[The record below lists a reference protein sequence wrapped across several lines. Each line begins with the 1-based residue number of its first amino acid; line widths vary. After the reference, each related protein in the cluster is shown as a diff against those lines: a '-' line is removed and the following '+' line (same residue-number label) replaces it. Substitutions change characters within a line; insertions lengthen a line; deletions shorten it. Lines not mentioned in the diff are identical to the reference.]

1 MSYKF
6 ELNGKEY
13 ELPDFNNL
21 PMGVIRKSRKF
32 TNELDSAF
40 SIIESVADGN
50 ADLLDA
56 LDKLPVS
63 EFNKVLEGW
72 TTGAAVGESSGSS
85 N

>member
-32 TNELDSAF
+32 GNDLDAAF
-40 SIIESVADGN
+40 SI
-50 ADLLDA
+50 
-56 LDKLPVS
+56 
-63 EFNKVLEGW
+63 W
-72 TTGAAVGESSGSS
+72 TH
-85 N
+85 

>member
-6 ELNGKEY
+6 ELNGKKY

-50 ADLLDA
+50 SDLLDA
-56 LDKLPVS
+56 LDALPVT

-72 TTGAAVGESSGSS
+72 TTGVALGESSGSS

>member
-6 ELNGKEY
+6 ELNGTSY
-13 ELPDFNNL
+13 ELPDFTNL

-32 TNELDSAF
+32 TNELDAAF
-40 SIIESVADGN
+40 SIIESVAGN
-50 ADLLDA
+50 NNDLLDA
-56 LDKLPVS
+56 LDALPVS

-72 TTGAAVGESSGSS
+72 TSGVSIPESSGSS

>member
-50 ADLLDA
+50 SDLLDE

-72 TTGAAVGESSGSS
+72 TTGASLGESSGSS